1 MSRHSVF
8 KGISRIIRKR
18 SSMHSLSFSGG
29 PTPPTI
35 VLISLLKLPR
45 TTEHPN
51 RLIARLEYNRRPK
64 GWPAGFPALPLAS
77 FDAEESAAEEPGRGS
92 GYPPPPLYGRNARY
106 PRYFRVE
113 KLHPGALSLFL
124 FLFSVSYRLVEDTF
138 FHDAFIYVYIYARH
152 WDRGKRTSL
161 SWRKKVFA
169 RENEHPRNEFNGF
182 AYFSNVSVL
191 PMNWKFYSRFEKECS
206 YQRLLKFY
214 YFEYFSFRAR

>member
-29 PTPPTI
+29 PTPPTV

-77 FDAEESAAEEPGRGS
+77 FDAEESAAEDPVTL
-92 GYPPPPLYGRNARY
+92 PLPCTEGM
-106 PRYFRVE
+106 
-113 KLHPGALSLFL
+113 HGIHGISALKSCIQAHSLS
-124 FLFSVSYRLVEDTF
+124 FSFSSRFHIEDTF

-161 SWRKKVFA
+161 SWKKSVCPARFA
-169 RENEHPRNEFNGF
+169 GENEHPRNEFNGF

>member
-1 MSRHSVF
+1 
-8 KGISRIIRKR
+8 
-18 SSMHSLSFSGG
+18 MHSLSFSGG

-77 FDAEESAAEEPGRGS
+77 FDAEESAAEDPVTL
-92 GYPPPPLYGRNARY
+92 PLPCTEGM
-106 PRYFRVE
+106 
-113 KLHPGALSLFL
+113 HGIHGISALKSCIQAHSLS
-124 FLFSVSYRLVEDTF
+124 FSFSSRFHIEDTF

-161 SWRKKVFA
+161 SWKKSVCPARFA
-169 RENEHPRNEFNGF
+169 GENEHPRNEFNGF

>member
-1 MSRHSVF
+1 
-8 KGISRIIRKR
+8 
-18 SSMHSLSFSGG
+18 MHSLSFSGG
-29 PTPPTI
+29 PTPPTV

-77 FDAEESAAEEPGRGS
+77 FDAEESAAEDPVTL
-92 GYPPPPLYGRNARY
+92 PLPCTEGM
-106 PRYFRVE
+106 
-113 KLHPGALSLFL
+113 HGIHGISALKSCIQAHSLS
-124 FLFSVSYRLVEDTF
+124 FSFSSRFHIEDTF

>member
-29 PTPPTI
+29 PTPPTV

-77 FDAEESAAEEPGRGS
+77 FDAEESAAEDPVTL
-92 GYPPPPLYGRNARY
+92 PLPCTEGMHGIHGISAL
-106 PRYFRVE
+106 
-113 KLHPGALSLFL
+113 KSCIQAHSLSL
-124 FLFSVSYRLVEDTF
+124 
-138 FHDAFIYVYIYARH
+138 
-152 WDRGKRTSL
+152 SL
-161 SWRKKVFA
+161 SLL
-169 RENEHPRNEFNGF
+169 GF
-182 AYFSNVSVL
+182 ISTGGGYLL
-191 PMNWKFYSRFEKECS
+191 P
-206 YQRLLKFY
+206 
-214 YFEYFSFRAR
+214 

>member
-1 MSRHSVF
+1 
-8 KGISRIIRKR
+8 
-18 SSMHSLSFSGG
+18 MHSLSFSGG
-29 PTPPTI
+29 PTPPTV

-77 FDAEESAAEEPGRGS
+77 FDAEESAAEDPVTL
-92 GYPPPPLYGRNARY
+92 PLPCTEGM
-106 PRYFRVE
+106 
-113 KLHPGALSLFL
+113 HGIHGISALKSCIQAHSLS
-124 FLFSVSYRLVEDTF
+124 FSFSSRFHIEDTF

-161 SWRKKVFA
+161 SWKKSVCPARFA
-169 RENEHPRNEFNGF
+169 GENEHPRNEFNGF

>member
-113 KLHPGALSLFL
+113 KLHPGALSLSL
-124 FLFSVSYRLVEDTF
+124 SFSSR
-138 FHDAFIYVYIYARH
+138 FHIDWWRIPSSMMHLYMYIYTLAI
-152 WDRGKRTSL
+152 GIEEKGQVYL
-161 SWRKKVFA
+161 GKKVFA
-169 RENEHPRNEFNGF
+169 RL
-182 AYFSNVSVL
+182 VL
-191 PMNWKFYSRFEKECS
+191 PGKTSIRVTSLMVSRIFQMSRF
-206 YQRLLKFY
+206 YR
-214 YFEYFSFRAR
+214 

>member
-1 MSRHSVF
+1 
-8 KGISRIIRKR
+8 
-18 SSMHSLSFSGG
+18 MHSLSFSGG
-29 PTPPTI
+29 PTPPTV

-124 FLFSVSYRLVEDTF
+124 FLFSVSYRGYLLPWCIYICIYIRSPLGSRKKDK
-138 FHDAFIYVYIYARH
+138 FILEKKCLPGSFC
-152 WDRGKRTSL
+152 RGKRASVTSL
-161 SWRKKVFA
+161 M
-169 RENEHPRNEFNGF
+169 
-182 AYFSNVSVL
+182 VSRIFQ
-191 PMNWKFYSRFEKECS
+191 MSRFYRWIGNFILDS
-206 YQRLLKFY
+206 RR
-214 YFEYFSFRAR
+214 SARTNDC

>member
-29 PTPPTI
+29 PTPPTV

-77 FDAEESAAEEPGRGS
+77 FDAEESAAEDPVTL
-92 GYPPPPLYGRNARY
+92 PLPCTEGM
-106 PRYFRVE
+106 
-113 KLHPGALSLFL
+113 HGIHGISALKSCIQAHSLS
-124 FLFSVSYRLVEDTF
+124 FSFSSR
-138 FHDAFIYVYIYARH
+138 FHIDWWRIPSSMMHLYMYIYTLAI
-152 WDRGKRTSL
+152 GIEEKGQVYL
-161 SWRKKVFA
+161 GKKVFA
-169 RENEHPRNEFNGF
+169 RLVLPGKTSIRNEFNGF

>member
-1 MSRHSVF
+1 
-8 KGISRIIRKR
+8 
-18 SSMHSLSFSGG
+18 MHSLSFSGG
-29 PTPPTI
+29 PTPPTV

-77 FDAEESAAEEPGRGS
+77 FDAEESAAEDPVTL
-92 GYPPPPLYGRNARY
+92 PLPCTEGM
-106 PRYFRVE
+106 
-113 KLHPGALSLFL
+113 HGIHGISALKSCIQAHSLS
-124 FLFSVSYRLVEDTF
+124 FSFSSR
-138 FHDAFIYVYIYARH
+138 FHIDWWRIPSSMMHLYMYIYTLAI
-152 WDRGKRTSL
+152 GIEEKGQVYL
-161 SWRKKVFA
+161 GKKVFA
-169 RENEHPRNEFNGF
+169 RLVLPGKTSIRNEFNGF

-206 YQRLLKFY
+206 YQWLLKFY

>member
-1 MSRHSVF
+1 
-8 KGISRIIRKR
+8 
-18 SSMHSLSFSGG
+18 MHSLSFSGG
-29 PTPPTI
+29 PTPPTV

-77 FDAEESAAEEPGRGS
+77 FDAEESAAEDPVTL
-92 GYPPPPLYGRNARY
+92 PLPCTEGM
-106 PRYFRVE
+106 
-113 KLHPGALSLFL
+113 HGIHGISALKSCIQAHSLS
-124 FLFSVSYRLVEDTF
+124 FSFSSR
-138 FHDAFIYVYIYARH
+138 FHIDWWRIPSSMMHLYMYIYTLAI
-152 WDRGKRTSL
+152 GIEEKGQVYL
-161 SWRKKVFA
+161 GKKVFA
-169 RENEHPRNEFNGF
+169 RLVLPGKTSIRNEFNGF